1 MNTLI
6 ASLEKELREINE
18 SIEILSKLPVKL
30 NKKIKKQLD
39 DEYKKIDTIV
49 TNLKERSD
57 KEYGRH

>member
-57 KEYGRH
+57 KEYGKH